1 MKRKSI
7 YHGEHGDT
15 AKVKN
20 IHCKRRGTYA
30 GNQNFSLFLP
40 LLNMVFL
47 GFRRVA
53 VFAVVNVFCL
63 SFVFAASV
71 DAKRS
76 ELKVLQGRIGALQKE
91 LANSEASKADAA
103 DGLRDIE
110 SSISIVNGRLRGLGD
125 KRATVQAQLHDLEQQ
140 SQQLSA
146 QIGQQQKQLS
156 RLLYQQFVHGNDDA
170 LHLLLAGSD
179 PNQSARERYFLTLL
193 SREKA
198 NLLDALRDSLKEKKR
213 LADAAR
219 DKNQELAAIEKQQ
232 QTERVALLAKQKE
245 RQVLL
250 AKLAGRI
257 KAQKKQIDT
266 LRGNEKRLSKLI
278 DGLARLA
285 IRPKSK
291 HAVPAPAPRRGRVQ
305 RGPDL
310 SNVSGA
316 FAALRGSL
324 HLPVRGDIA
333 DRFGSPRGD
342 RTTTWKGIF
351 IRAAEGSDVHAVA
364 AGTVVYADWLR
375 GFGNLMIIDHGD
387 DFLSVYGNN
396 QSLLREAG
404 SEVKAGETIATVGAS
419 GGNEES
425 GLYFE
430 FRHQG
435 QPFDPLLWISLK

>member
-1 MKRKSI
+1 MQRSR
-7 YHGEHGDT
+7 T
-15 AKVKN
+15 KVRQRLEQRGSSSKVQGSRLTRISTLN
-20 IHCKRRGTYA
+20 SAYRRAAT
-30 GNQNFSLFLP
+30 LIL
-40 LLNMVFL
+40 
-47 GFRRVA
+47 
-53 VFAVVNVFCL
+53 VNGLCL
-63 SFVFAASV
+63 SFAFAASV
-71 DAKRS
+71 DTKRS
-76 ELKVLQGRIGALQKE
+76 ELKELQGRIGALQKE

-110 SSISIVNGRLRGLGD
+110 SSISVVNAKLRELGD
-125 KRATVQAQLHDLEQQ
+125 KRAAVQAQLNDLEQQ

-146 QIGQQQKQLS
+146 QIERQQQQLS

-198 NLLDALRDSLKEKKR
+198 NLLDTMRDTLKEKKR
-213 LADAAR
+213 LTDTAR
-219 DKNQELAAIEKQQ
+219 DKNEELATIEKQQ
-232 QTERVALLAKQKE
+232 QTERAALLAKQKE
-245 RQVLL
+245 RQVML
-250 AKLAGRI
+250 AKIAGRI

-266 LRGNEKRLSKLI
+266 LRGNEKRISRLI

-291 HAVPAPAPRRGRVQ
+291 HSEPAPAPRRGRIA

-324 HLPVRGDIA
+324 HLPVRGVIA
-333 DRFGSPRGD
+333 DRFGSQHGD

-351 IRAAEGSDVHAVA
+351 IRAAEGGDVHAVA

-375 GFGNLMIIDHGD
+375 GFGNLMIVDHGD
-387 DFLSVYGNN
+387 NFLSVYGNN

-404 SEVKAGETIATVGAS
+404 TEVKAGESIATVGAS

-430 FRHQG
+430 LRHQG